1 MTSPDN
7 RGQGEG
13 LNPHPRYADLAERVG
28 DMVATHDPDGTYR
41 WASSA
46 SAELLGYRPG
56 ELVGV
61 WSFELVHPDDLARVT
76 AAHRNVLNGVTS
88 TVAYR
93 IQRKK
98 GSYCWVESLARPVL
112 ADGDHGAVTEIVT
125 TTRALEGRGVIAHV
139 AAAEET
145 VQLERIQK
153 ILADDEGIV
162 PVFQPIVEL
171 ATGRVVAFEGLA
183 RFPDH
188 QLRPPDLWF
197 AEAWHIGLGAPLEL
211 LAVRAACGELSRI
224 PKDIQLNV
232 NASPPTLASPA
243 FLESIGPEAHRVT
256 VELTEHMDI
265 AEDEELSAALERIQR
280 AGCKTAI
287 DDFGAGFASLRHLLR
302 VSPDW
307 IKLDVSL
314 TERISENP
322 VVHSL
327 AVSLRAFADKIG
339 VQIVAEGIETEAD
352 LDAVEEI
359 GIPLAQG
366 FHLGMPAPI
375 EQALAGARV

>member
-1 MTSPDN
+1 MASVDSTGNAARTSA
-7 RGQGEG
+7 
-13 LNPHPRYADLAERVG
+13 ADYGALADRLG
-28 DMVATHDPDGTYR
+28 DMVSSHDPDGTYR
-41 WASSA
+41 WASMTSI
-46 SAELLGYRPG
+46 ELLGYRPN
-56 ELVGV
+56 ELAGT
-61 WSFELVHPDDLARVT
+61 WAFELVHPDDLARVT
-76 AAHRNVLNGVTS
+76 AAHRNVLNGDTS

-93 IQRKK
+93 IQKKK
-98 GSYCWVESLARPVL
+98 GTYRWVETMSRPVL
-112 ADGDHGAVTEIVT
+112 ADGDHGRVTEIVNS
-125 TTRALEGRGVIAHV
+125 TRALEGRGVIAHV
-139 AAAEET
+139 AGAEET
-145 VQLERIQK
+145 VQLERVQRV
-153 ILADDEGIV
+153 LADEDIA

-171 ATGRVVAFEGLA
+171 ATGRVVGFEGLA

-188 QLRPPDLWF
+188 ELRPPDLWF
-197 AEAWHIGLGAPLEL
+197 AEAWRIGLGAPLEL
-211 LAVRAACGELSRI
+211 LAIRAACGELPRI
-224 PKDIQLNV
+224 PEGIRLSV

-243 FLESIGPEAHRVT
+243 FLGSLGPEKDRVT

-265 AEDEELSAALERIQR
+265 AEDEELSAALERVQA

-314 TERISENP
+314 TEKISENP

-327 AVSLRAFADKIG
+327 AVALSSFGEKIG
-339 VQIVAEGIETEAD
+339 VDIVAEGIETEAD

-366 FHLGMPAPI
+366 FHLGMPAPL
-375 EQALAGARV
+375 EQALAAARA